1 MKVKSIVSKTLT
13 NKWLLMAVA
22 IIALFNI
29 VGYMVMGKF
38 NNLVF
43 FLILAVLVRYF
54 SKNMIIVLGVPL
66 ILVNLFA
73 LKEGFTSVEGF
84 DKQKHSDTIDKI
96 NDEKRKKEQHPI
108 VNHDEQT
115 NNNSNAKNADDSNNV
130 ESSNVKSDEH
140 FEVGRPKNG
149 GSKIDYAAT
158 IENAYDELNKV
169 LGSDGIKSLT
179 NDTQRLMKQQ
189 MDLAESMKG
198 LAPLVEKMMPMAQQ
212 MQGMMENMDTNGG
225 GMSSIMEMAKKMS
238 SSLGGAPKTA

>member
-1 MKVKSIVSKTLT
+1 MKVKSVASKILT
-13 NKWLLMAVA
+13 NKWLLITVA
-22 IIALFNI
+22 LIALFNI
-29 VGYMVMGKF
+29 IGYMVMGKF
-38 NNLVF
+38 NNMVF
-43 FLILAVLVRYF
+43 FIILAVLVRYF

-73 LKEGFTSVEGF
+73 LKEGFNSVEGF
-84 DKQKHSDTIDKI
+84 EKKTHRDTIDKI
-96 NDEKRKKEQHPI
+96 NDEKRKKDNHPI
-108 VNHDEQT
+108 IPHHDENK
-115 NNNSNAKNADDSNNV
+115 NNIQKNEDDSSNI
-130 ESSNVKSDEH
+130 ESANVKTDEH

>member
-1 MKVKSIVSKTLT
+1 MKVKSIASKILT
-13 NKWLLMAVA
+13 NKWLLITVA
-22 IIALFNI
+22 IISLFNI

-38 NNLVF
+38 NNLIF

-73 LKEGFTSVEGF
+73 LKEGFYSIEGF
-84 DKQKHSDTIDKI
+84 DKQTHSDTIDKI
-96 NDEKRKKEQHPI
+96 NDEKRKKDNHPI
-108 VNHDEQT
+108 IPHDDEPAR
-115 NNNSNAKNADDSNNV
+115 AKIDDGSSNV

-140 FEVGRPKNG
+140 FEVGRPKKG
-149 GSKIDYAAT
+149 GSKIDYAST

-189 MDLAESMKG
+189 MSLAESMKG
-198 LAPLVEKMMPMAQQ
+198 LAPMVEKMMPMAQQ

-225 GMSSIMEMAKKMS
+225 GMSGIMEMAKKMS